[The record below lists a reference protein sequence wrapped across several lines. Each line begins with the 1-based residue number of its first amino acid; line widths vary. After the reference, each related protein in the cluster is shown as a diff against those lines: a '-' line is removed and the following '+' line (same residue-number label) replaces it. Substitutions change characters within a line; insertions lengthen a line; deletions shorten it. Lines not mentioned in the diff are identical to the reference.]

1 MLFMEYDTI
10 VIGAGFAGTAAAAL
24 LSKNQKVI
32 IVDENN
38 YYGGRSA
45 TRTPKEYGWAEID
58 DYYVDFGHHVFPT
71 DNYLDFVIK
80 HTGANRYCDVELVNM
95 PYFYR
100 YNDFH
105 KPPTNFFEK
114 LTAYP
119 FMPFRSKL
127 KINKLLKYAEK
138 ASFDEIKNKWLY
150 RSIDDLYDYFDFDD
164 AAREIFTDGFVA
176 GYQTVTETDKLSG
189 GDLLFCMKAF
199 QRGIKKYK
207 TPLFAAKGG
216 VASIVK
222 AFAKVVKENNGEIL
236 LGKKVKKL
244 IIENDQVKGI
254 KLDNDEKIFAK
265 NVIYA
270 APVYGLL
277 DISKKNLPAE
287 YVKRLHAAKKE
298 STNLF
303 LIIGGSKKPLL
314 NEPIGTWVM
323 IPQTETKHVDSYYLV
338 YEFDQKMKQAPKN
351 HYLFNFAVEIKDMDE
366 LQDQQGLVK
375 RMIKDLQ
382 PVFTNFDFKNDF
394 DWQIHHFFPI
404 VDGLR
409 RTIQWHGKNR
419 FGPTTP
425 IKNLYVAG
433 DSCYEFSTGVDGA
446 VSSAI
451 FTVEKITGEGPL
463 FRNE

>member
-1 MLFMEYDTI
+1 MNYDTI
-10 VIGAGFAGTAAAAL
+10 IIGAGFTGTAAAAL
-24 LSKNQKVI
+24 LSKNQKVVVI
-32 IVDENN
+32 DKNK

-45 TRTPKEYGWAEID
+45 TRTPKEYSWADRD
-58 DYYVDFGHHVFPT
+58 DYFVDFGHHLFPT

-80 HTGANRYCDVELVNM
+80 HTGADRYCDIELVNM
-95 PYFYR
+95 PFFYR
-100 YNDFH
+100 FKKFH
-105 KPPTNFFEK
+105 KPPKTFVEK

-119 FMPFRSKL
+119 FMPFSSKL

-138 ASFDEIKNKWLY
+138 TSFDGIKNKWMY
-150 RSIDDLYDYFDFDD
+150 KSIDELYDFFNFDEH
-164 AAREIFTDGFVA
+164 AREIFTDGFVA

-216 VASIVK
+216 VANIIK
-222 AFAKVVKENNGEIL
+222 AFAQIVKENDGRIL
-236 LGKKVKKL
+236 LGKRVKRL
-244 IIENDQVKGI
+244 IIEENHVKGVE
-254 KLDNDEKIFAK
+254 LDDEMLYAK

-270 APVYGLL
+270 APVYGL
-277 DISKKNLPAE
+277 INIVKKDLPE
-287 YVKRLHAAKKE
+287 RYVKRLEAAKKE

-314 NEPIGTWVM
+314 KKPIGTWIM
-323 IPQTETKHVDSYYLV
+323 IPKTETNHVDSYYLV
-338 YEFDQKMKQAPKN
+338 YEFDQKLKQAPED
-351 HYLFNFAVEIKDMDE
+351 HYLFNFAVEIKDMDD
-366 LQDQQGLVK
+366 LKDQDALVE

-382 PVFTNFDFKNDF
+382 PIFPNFDFNKDF
-394 DWQIHHFFPI
+394 EWCIHHFFPI

-409 RTIQWHGKNR
+409 RTIKWHGKNR
-419 FGPTTP
+419 FGPSTP
-425 IKNLYVAG
+425 IQNLYVAG

-446 VSSAI
+446 ISSAI
-451 FTVEKITGEGPL
+451 FTVEEITKEGPL

>member
-1 MLFMEYDTI
+1 MKYDTI
-10 VIGAGFAGTAAAAL
+10 VIGAGFTGTAAAAL

-32 IVDENN
+32 VIDKNN

-45 TRTPKEYGWAEID
+45 TRTPKEYGWADID
-58 DYYVDFGHHVFPT
+58 DYYVDYGHHVFPT

-80 HTGANRYCDVELVNM
+80 HTGADKYCDVEIVNM
-95 PYFYR
+95 PLFYR
-100 YNDFH
+100 HKNFH
-105 KPPTNFFEK
+105 KPPKNFFEK
-114 LTAYP
+114 LRTYP
-119 FMPFRSKL
+119 FMPITSKL
-127 KINKLLKYAEK
+127 KINKMLKYAEK

-150 RSIDDLYDYFDFDD
+150 HSIDELYDHFNFDKH
-164 AAREIFTDGFVA
+164 AREIFTDGFVA

-207 TPLFAAKGG
+207 TPLFAARGG
-216 VASIVK
+216 VANIVE
-222 AFAKVVKENNGEIL
+222 AFAKIVRKNNGKIM

-244 IIENDQVKGI
+244 IVDENKIQGVKLEDDKTI
-254 KLDNDEKIFAK
+254 YAK

-277 DISKKNLPAE
+277 DIVKDLPANYIE
-287 YVKRLHAAKKE
+287 KLKLAKKE

-303 LIIGGSKKPLL
+303 LIIGGSKKTLL
-314 NEPIGTWVM
+314 EKPIGTWIM
-323 IPQTETKHVDSYYLV
+323 IPKTETKHVDSYYLV
-338 YEFDQKMKQAPKN
+338 YEFDQKLKQAPKD
-351 HYLFNFAVEIKDMDE
+351 HYLFNFAVEIKNMDDLKNKKE
-366 LQDQQGLVK
+366 LVE

-382 PVFTNFDFKNDF
+382 PVFPNFDFKKDF
-394 DWQIHHFFPI
+394 EWRTHHFFPI

-409 RTIQWHGKNR
+409 RTIKWHGKNR

-425 IKNLYVAG
+425 IENLFVAG

-446 VSSAI
+446 ISSAI
-451 FTVEKITGEGPL
+451 FTVEEITGQGPL
-463 FRNE
+463 FRNG

>member
-1 MLFMEYDTI
+1 MKYDTVI
-10 VIGAGFAGTAAAAL
+10 IGAGFTGTAAGAL
-24 LSKNQKVI
+24 LSKDQKVLV
-32 IVDENN
+32 VDKNN
-38 YYGGRSA
+38 FYGGRSA
-45 TRTPKEYGWAEID
+45 TRTPKEYGWNNID

-80 HTGANRYCDVELVNM
+80 HTGADEYCDVEQVNM
-95 PYFYR
+95 PMFYR
-100 YNDFH
+100 YNEFH
-105 KPPTNFFEK
+105 KPPKNFLEK

-119 FMPFRSKL
+119 FMPLSSKL

-138 ASFDEIKNKWLY
+138 TSFDEIKNKWLY
-150 RSIDDLYDYFDFDD
+150 KSIDELYDHFDFDD
-164 AAREIFTDGFVA
+164 DAREIFTDGFVA

-199 QRGIKKYK
+199 QRGIKKYG
-207 TPLFAAKGG
+207 TPLFASKDG
-216 VASIVK
+216 VANIVK
-222 AFAKVVKENNGEIL
+222 AFAEIIRRNNGRIIL
-236 LGKKVKKL
+236 GEKV
-244 IIENDQVKGI
+244 
-254 KLDNDEKIFAK
+254 EKINVEENKILGVTLSDDTVIEAK

-277 DISKKNLPAE
+277 DIAEKYLPEGYRKKL
-287 YVKRLHAAKKE
+287 KAAKKD

-303 LIIGGSKKPLL
+303 LIIGGSKKTLL
-314 NEPIGTWVM
+314 EKPIGTWVM

-338 YEFDQKMKQAPKN
+338 YEFPKKFKQAPKDC
-351 HYLFNFAVEIKDMDE
+351 YLFNFAVEIKDMDD
-366 LQDQQGLVK
+366 LKDQEGLVK

-382 PVFTNFDFKNDF
+382 PVFPNFDFEKDF
-394 DWQIHHFFPI
+394 TWQTHHFFPI

-409 RTIQWHGKNR
+409 RTINWHGKNR
-419 FGPTTP
+419 FGPSTP

-451 FTVEKITGEGPL
+451 FTVEEITGKGPL

>member
-1 MLFMEYDTI
+1 MKYDTV
-10 VIGAGFAGTAAAAL
+10 VIGAGFTGTAAAAL
-24 LSKNQKVI
+24 LSKEQKVVV
-32 IVDENN
+32 VDENN

-45 TRTPKEYGWAEID
+45 TRTPKEYSWADID

-80 HTGANRYCDVELVNM
+80 HTGADKYCDVKLVNM
-95 PYFYR
+95 PMFYR

-105 KPPTNFFEK
+105 KPPKSFLEK
-114 LTAYP
+114 LRAYP
-119 FMPFRSKL
+119 FMPLSSKL
-127 KINKLLKYAEK
+127 KINKMLKYAQK
-138 ASFDEIKNKWLY
+138 TSFNEIKDKWLY
-150 RSIDDLYDYFDFDD
+150 RSIDELYDHFDFDKH
-164 AAREIFTDGFVA
+164 AREIFTDGFVA
-176 GYQTVTETDKLSG
+176 GYQTVTQTDKLSG

-199 QRGIKKYK
+199 QRGIKKHG

-216 VASIVK
+216 VANIVK
-222 AFAKVVKENNGEIL
+222 AFAEVVKRNNGEIL

-244 IIENDQVKGI
+244 NVEEKQIRGVTLEDNKTIEA
-254 KLDNDEKIFAK
+254 E

-277 DISKKNLPAE
+277 NIAQKNLPDK
-287 YVKRLHAAKKE
+287 YINRLKDAKKE

-303 LIIGGSKKPLL
+303 LIIGGSKKTLL
-314 NEPIGTWVM
+314 DKPIGTWIM
-323 IPQTETKHVDSYYLV
+323 IPKTETNHVDSYYLV
-338 YEFDQKMKQAPKN
+338 YEFPQNFKQAPKDRF
-351 HYLFNFAVEIKDMDE
+351 LFNFAVEIKDMDE
-366 LQDQQGLVK
+366 LKDQEDLVN

-382 PVFTNFDFKNDF
+382 PVFPNFDFEKDF
-394 DWQIHHFFPI
+394 QWRVHHFFPI

-409 RTIQWHGKNR
+409 RTIKWHGKNR

-446 VSSAI
+446 ISSAI
-451 FTVEKITGEGPL
+451 FTVEKITGWKAL
-463 FRNE
+463 FRNG

>member
-1 MLFMEYDTI
+1 MQYDTI
-10 VIGAGFAGTAAAAL
+10 VIGAGFTGTAAAAL
-24 LSKNQKVI
+24 LSKNQKVVI
-32 IVDENN
+32 IDKNK
-38 YYGGRSA
+38 YFGGRSA
-45 TRTPKEYGWAEID
+45 TRTPKEYGWADIE

-80 HTGANRYCDVELVNM
+80 YTGADRYCDIKLVNM

-100 YNDFH
+100 YNKFH
-105 KPPTNFFEK
+105 KPPTTFFEK

-119 FMPFRSKL
+119 FMPLSSKL

-138 ASFDEIKNKWLY
+138 TSFDEIKNKWLY
-150 RSIDDLYDYFDFDD
+150 KSIDELYDHFDFDEY
-164 AAREIFTDGFVA
+164 AREIFTDGFVA

-216 VASIVK
+216 VSTIIK
-222 AFAKVVKENNGEIL
+222 AFAKIVEENDGNIL
-236 LGKKVKKL
+236 LGKNVEKILVE
-244 IIENDQVKGI
+244 ENLVKGVVLDDGR
-254 KLDNDEKIFAK
+254 KLFAE

-270 APVYGLL
+270 APVYGLV
-277 DISKKNLPAE
+277 DIVKKNLPGSYIE
-287 YVKRLHAAKKE
+287 RLDAAKKE

-314 NEPIGTWVM
+314 EEPIGTWVM
-323 IPQTETKHVDSYYLV
+323 IPKTETKHVDSYYLV
-338 YEFDQKMKQAPKN
+338 YEFDKNLEQAPKN
-351 HYLFNFAVEIKDMDE
+351 HYLFNFAVEIKNMDD
-366 LQDQQGLVK
+366 LKDQKSLVE
-375 RMIKDLQ
+375 RMVKDLQ
-382 PVFTNFDFKNDF
+382 HVFPNFDFEKDF
-394 DWQIHHFFPI
+394 DWRIHHFFPI

-409 RTIQWHGKNR
+409 RTIKWHGKNR

-425 IKNLYVAG
+425 IKNLFVAG

-446 VSSAI
+446 ISSAI
-451 FTVEKITGEGPL
+451 FTVEEITGERAL
-463 FRNE
+463 YRNS